1 MNSVFP
7 NIFAIIVTYNGM
19 KWYDWCL
26 KGITSSKQ
34 LVTPIIVDNCS
45 NDGTVEY
52 LRKLHPECIL
62 LPQSKNLGFGQ
73 ANNKGIEYA
82 IQHGA
87 SHILLLNQDATIMP
101 DTLSKLLVYDD
112 GKHILTPIHLNGDG
126 SRLDFLFHER
136 SILGDA
142 MSNGLVEDLLLHKS
156 LKPYYPIS
164 FVNAACWLLPTT
176 IINTIGGFNPLFF
189 HYGKDG
195 NYLHRVR
202 YHNFGV
208 RLVPNAYIYHDRV
221 KHGNES
227 AYHSGSLYR
236 KFLSIETNINLS
248 SKERLKQRH
257 KIAIQQFGSA
267 LVAHDA
273 FGFVQEWI
281 KAKCKIC
288 RQYKAIQNSRTKE
301 KILSPNWINI

>member
-1 MNSVFP
+1 MK
-7 NIFAIIVTYNGM
+7 IFCVIVTYNGL
-19 KWYDWCL
+19 KWIDFCL
-26 KGITSSKQ
+26 NSIRNSSIN
-34 LVTPIIVDNCS
+34 VTPIVVDNGS
-45 NDGTVEY
+45 TDNTLAY
-52 LRKLHPECIL
+52 IKSHYPEAIL
-62 LPQSKNLGFGQ
+62 LPQNENLGFGQ
-73 ANNKGIEYA
+73 ANNRGIEYA
-82 IQHGA
+82 VLHSA
-87 SHILLLNQDATIMP
+87 THVLLLNQDAAIQQN
-101 DTLSKLLVYDD
+101 TLSNLLTVDD

-189 HYGKDG
+189 HYGEDG

-248 SKERLKQRH
+248 SKERFKQRH